1 MSEEKKDVATT
12 KATAKKVYNLADIKA
27 NPNNK
32 LMNILA
38 TLGLIGL
45 IVALVDNKDS
55 FVQYIGFEFGILW
68 LVGFVLGFI
77 PVVNILVLPYYLVE
91 LVVWIFGLIKV
102 LNNERF
108 DIPVVS
114 DLALQVMSQFK

>member
-12 KATAKKVYNLADIKA
+12 KTTAKKVYNLADIKA

-68 LVGFVLGFI
+68 LIGFVLGFI

-91 LVVWIFGLIKV
+91 LVVWVFGLIKV

-108 DIPVVS
+108 DIPVIS
-114 DLALQVMSQFK
+114 DWALKAMAQFK